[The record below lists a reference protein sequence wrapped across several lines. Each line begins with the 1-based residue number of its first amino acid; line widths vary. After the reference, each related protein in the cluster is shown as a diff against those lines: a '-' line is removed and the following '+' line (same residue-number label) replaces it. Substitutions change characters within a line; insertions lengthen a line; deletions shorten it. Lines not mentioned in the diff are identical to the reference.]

1 MAIITDRSIRFCRGL
16 SILQATSVLRL
27 LRFFFLE
34 RIRQIPVQF
43 RLIGAEPIGSQRQAV
58 SFRHSPPIQ
67 VFPFSCFILL
77 FLFLFYYIP
86 GQAKR
91 LFFAYGGAFGKVPGE
106 SRISIF
112 YFMAFLTDLN
122 HSPHTKGEVIFMSK
136 TKKTHPESEHGKH
149 TAFPASIINGNAKP
163 KKDEANPLIPGAMG
177 KVYHGMPHNG
187 VKIPGAFPAID
198 NDLAVENMANDF
210 DMTAAD
216 LQELP

>member
-1 MAIITDRSIRFCRGL
+1 MPDFPLTVFALPVKLTTVWPAVAIITVRSIRFCEGL
-16 SILQATSVLRL
+16 SILQAASVLRL
-27 LRFFFLE
+27 LRF
-34 RIRQIPVQF
+34 
-43 RLIGAEPIGSQRQAV
+43 
-58 SFRHSPPIQ
+58 
-67 VFPFSCFILL
+67 
-77 FLFLFYYIP
+77 
-86 GQAKR
+86 
-91 LFFAYGGAFGKVPGE
+91 FFAYGGAFGKVPGE

-136 TKKTHPESEHGKH
+136 TKKPHPESEHGKH
-149 TAFPASIINGNAKP
+149 TAFPASIINGNTKP

-187 VKIPGAFPAID
+187 VRIPGAFPAID

-210 DMTAAD
+210 NMTAAD